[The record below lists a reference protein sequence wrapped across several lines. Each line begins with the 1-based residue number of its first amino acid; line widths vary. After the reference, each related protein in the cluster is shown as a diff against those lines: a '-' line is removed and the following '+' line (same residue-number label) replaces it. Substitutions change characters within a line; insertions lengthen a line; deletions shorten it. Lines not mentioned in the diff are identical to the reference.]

1 MWSSTATHGPRWP
14 ARSAG
19 DERFVLK
26 HRDVA
31 LNDGLQLHVAIDG
44 AGPPLVLLHGFTG
57 STETWAPLRATLE
70 TQHTVVAVDLP
81 GHGRSSVPTDAARYA
96 LPRFADDLAAV
107 LDALDFERVALM
119 GYSLGGRAALHFA
132 VRHPERL
139 TALVVE
145 SASPGIVDPVA
156 RTKRVADDSALAA
169 EIERDGIETFVQR
182 WETLPLWKSQRT
194 LAADTRAVL
203 RAQRLAND
211 PFGMANS
218 LRGAGAGAVDALGG
232 ELARLTMPTLVVAG
246 ALDAK
251 YVAIGE
257 ALAAAIA
264 GARLAVV
271 PESGHAV
278 HLEQPDALA
287 ALVLEW
293 IRTT

>member
-1 MWSSTATHGPRWP
+1 MQ
-14 ARSAG
+14 
-19 DERFVLK
+19 
-26 HRDVA
+26 HRAINLD
-31 LNDGLQLHVAIDG
+31 DGLRLHVAIDG
-44 AGPPLVLLHGFTG
+44 EGPPLVLLHGFTG
-57 STETWAPLRATLE
+57 STETWAPLWATLA

-81 GHGRSSVPTDAARYA
+81 GHGQSAAPADAARYA
-96 LPRFADDLAAV
+96 LPRFADDLAVV
-107 LDALDFERVALM
+107 LDALRLERVALM

-145 SASPGIVDPVA
+145 SASPGIADPA
-156 RTKRVADDSALAA
+156 ERTKRVDADTALAA
-169 EIERDGIETFVQR
+169 EIERDGIGRFVQR
-182 WETLPLWKSQRT
+182 WETLPLWESQRT
-194 LAADTRAVL
+194 LAADSRAAL

-211 PFGMANS
+211 PFGIANS
-218 LRGAGAGAVDALGG
+218 LRGAGGGAVPMLDS
-232 ELARLTMPTLVVAG
+232 ELSRLSAPTLVVAG

-264 GARLAVV
+264 GAQFAVV

-278 HLEQPDALA
+278 HLEQPDALS

-293 IRTT
+293 IRTA